1 MVQTEVCANIL
12 GRPKVCFWLTSQL
25 GIEFAIYL
33 CNIAF
38 SLTHCLV
45 LLSGTWCAAFSCVQV
60 HDYIT
65 FKVGLPS
72 LIHASLLSW

>member
-38 SLTHCLV
+38 S
-45 LLSGTWCAAFSCVQV
+45 FR
-60 HDYIT
+60 
-65 FKVGLPS
+65 KN
-72 LIHASLLSW
+72 